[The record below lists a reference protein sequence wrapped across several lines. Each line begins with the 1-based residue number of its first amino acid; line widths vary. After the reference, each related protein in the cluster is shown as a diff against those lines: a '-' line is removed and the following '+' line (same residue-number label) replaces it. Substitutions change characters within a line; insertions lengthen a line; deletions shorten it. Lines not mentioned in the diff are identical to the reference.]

1 MFGPDPAEIGR
12 VAITNNVNRGVSMTK
27 SERLMFLINM
37 LRTRRALSIPQMCA
51 SCEVSERTIYRD
63 LCSLSRMNIPVY
75 YDKEYRLA
83 HRVAFPDI
91 DLSLQDLELLCYCL
105 RHHPLTEHAF
115 FARRFRLIERKIRER
130 IHSQTGNDHTG
141 ICVLDGPDQE
151 PTEAAVEYKHVARF
165 LTALFE
171 SVLVAVQPTDVS
183 PSHLWYPVA
192 LRIRHNL
199 PLIVVTE
206 SLENA
211 PVELPASGITR
222 IRRTPQRINPQALEQ
237 YRRRWLTS
245 SAQEHQSPRD
255 DPR

>member
-1 MFGPDPAEIGR
+1 
-12 VAITNNVNRGVSMTK
+12 
-27 SERLMFLINM
+27 
-37 LRTRRALSIPQMCA
+37 
-51 SCEVSERTIYRD
+51 
-63 LCSLSRMNIPVY
+63 
-75 YDKEYRLA
+75 
-83 HRVAFPDI
+83 
-91 DLSLQDLELLCYCL
+91 
-105 RHHPLTEHAF
+105 
-115 FARRFRLIERKIRER
+115 
-130 IHSQTGNDHTG
+130 
-141 ICVLDGPDQE
+141 
-151 PTEAAVEYKHVARF
+151 VARF

-237 YRRRWLTS
+237 YRRRWLTD